1 MKLLHTLF
9 PLILLPALFTAEINL
24 AQAYSTLSI
33 DRAVWRNS
41 KDLLVFK
48 GKGNPGSN
56 VEIYLHDTTISL
68 GRLTVNKRG
77 VWKYK
82 TRNPTFVPCAIRAE
96 SGPTWAES
104 SVVRAPTD
112 CVSRHNPYT
121 GDDDGDDGDDGNV
134 PVENNPPAISGSP
147 SPQVAEGQS
156 YNFRPNANDADN
168 DNLTF
173 SIVNS
178 PSWASF
184 NRSTGLLSGTPG
196 SNDAGTSSNIR
207 ISVSDGNATAS
218 LSAFSITVT
227 DTADPNQAPTINGT
241 PPTSVAEG
249 ENYRFTPSA
258 SDTDSTNLSFSIINR
273 PSWAS
278 FNSSTGVLS
287 GTPSLND
294 AGTTSN
300 IRISVSDGD
309 ASASL
314 NAFSITVN
322 NTNQAPIIT
331 GTPEQNVIAGDAYI
345 FSPNASDPDDDNL
358 NFTVTNLPNWAR
370 FNSTSG
376 ILSGTPSEEDTGLY
390 EGIVISVTDN
400 NETSSLA
407 PLNLLVEA
415 SEPTN
420 TTGSVYLAWVPPST
434 RTDGSSLDMSE
445 IAGYKVYMGATQDT
459 LEQVMDFADST
470 TQNCVLDDI
479 ENGDYYF
486 AVTTYDNDGNES
498 GFSNIAMK
506 STQ

>member
-9 PLILLPALFTAEINL
+9 PLVLLPALFTAEINM
-24 AQAYSTLSI
+24 AQAFSSVSI
-33 DRAVWRNS
+33 DRAVWRDS

-48 GKGNPGSN
+48 GTGNPGSN

-68 GRLTVNKRG
+68 GRRTVNRRG
-77 VWKYK
+77 IWKYK
-82 TRNPTFVPCAIRAE
+82 TSNLAFVPCAIRAE

-104 SVVRAPTD
+104 NVARAPAD

-121 GDDDGDDGDDGNV
+121 GDDDGDV
-134 PVENNPPAISGSP
+134 TVENNPPAISGSP
-147 SPQVAEGQS
+147 STQVAEGQS

-196 SNDAGTSSNIR
+196 SNDAGTISNIR

-218 LSAFSITVT
+218 LNAFSITVT
-227 DTADPNQAPTINGT
+227 DTADPNQAPTISGT

-249 ENYRFTPSA
+249 GDYRFTPSA
-258 SDTDSTNLSFSIINR
+258 SDAEGNDLLFSITNR
-273 PSWAS
+273 PTWAS
-278 FNSSTGVLS
+278 FNSSTGLLS

-294 AGTTSN
+294 AGTTDN

-322 NTNQAPIIT
+322 NTNQAPTIT
-331 GTPEQNVIAGDAYI
+331 GAPEQSVIAGDAYI
-345 FSPNASDPDDDNL
+345 FSPNASDPDDNSL
-358 NFTVTNLPNWAR
+358 NFTVTNLPNWAS

-376 ILSGTPSEEDTGLY
+376 ILSGTPSEEDAGLY

-415 SEPTN
+415 SEPTD
-420 TTGSVYLAWVPPST
+420 TTGSVSLAWVPPST

-445 IAGYKVYMGATQDT
+445 IAGYKVYMGDTQDT

-470 TQNCVLDDI
+470 THNCVLDDI

>member
-1 MKLLHTLF
+1 SVSDGN
-9 PLILLPALFTAEINL
+9 ATA
-24 AQAYSTLSI
+24 SLSAFSI
-33 DRAVWRNS
+33 TVT
-41 KDLLVFK
+41 
-48 GKGNPGSN
+48 
-56 VEIYLHDTTISL
+56 DTADP
-68 GRLTVNKRG
+68 NQ
-77 VWKYK
+77 
-82 TRNPTFVPCAIRAE
+82 
-96 SGPTWAES
+96 
-104 SVVRAPTD
+104 APTI
-112 CVSRHNPYT
+112 N
-121 GDDDGDDGDDGNV
+121 GI
-134 PVENNPPAISGSP
+134 PPTS
-147 SPQVAEGQS
+147 VAEGENYRFTPS
-156 YNFRPNANDADN
+156 ANDAEGN
-168 DNLTF
+168 NLSF
-173 SIVNS
+173 SITNR
-178 PSWASF
+178 PTWASF
-184 NRSTGLLSGTPG
+184 NSSTGLLSGTPG
-196 SNDAGTSSNIR
+196 SNDAGIISNIR

-227 DTADPNQAPTINGT
+227 DTADPNQAPTIIGT

-249 ENYRFTPSA
+249 ENYRFIPSA
-258 SDTDSTNLSFSIINR
+258 SDTDSTNLLFSIINR

-345 FSPNASDPDDDNL
+345 FSPNASDPDDDSL

-376 ILSGTPSEEDTGLY
+376 ILSGTPSEEDAGLY

-420 TTGSVYLAWVPPST
+420 TTGSVSLAWVPPST

-479 ENGDYYF
+479 ENGNYYF